1 MSVLKALSAVQ
12 QDLAA
17 IGIAKNQTNEY
28 DKYKFRGIDD
38 VLNAMAPILAKHGV
52 MIIPSVG
59 ESITNQVPTA
69 KGGVQFHTTIRIE
82 YTLYDSGG
90 DYIKHSAIGEA
101 MDRGDKSIN
110 KAMSAAYKYFL
121 FQCFCIPLQGQDA
134 DSETH
139 EIATGTYTE
148 LQLDEF
154 NTLLDKQD
162 ALGFAVFSRKAGP
175 DVMSAL
181 GRTFPDG
188 KVSQGKKLCKDLE
201 VEGWNKLRAFATEIA
216 QATDNGDEMYL
227 SQLADELSAD
237 QKRVLAGILRPQDIT
252 ALKNA
257 RAAA

>member
-1 MSVLKALSAVQ
+1 MTVLKALSAVQ

-52 MIIPSVG
+52 MIIPSIG
-59 ESITNQVPTA
+59 EVITNQVPTA
-69 KGGVQFHTTIRIE
+69 KGGIQFHTTIRID
-82 YTLYDSGG
+82 YTLYNSEG
-90 DYIKHSAIGEA
+90 DHIKHSAIGEA

-134 DSETH
+134 DGESH
-139 EIATGTYTE
+139 EIAPVTYTDG
-148 LQLDEF
+148 QLDEF
-154 NTLLDKQD
+154 NTILDRQD
-162 ALGFAVFSRKAGP
+162 ALGFAVFSRKVGP

-181 GRTFPDG
+181 NRTFPDG
-188 KVSQGKKLCKDLE
+188 RVSQGKKLCKDLE
-201 VEGWNKLRAFATEIA
+201 VAGWEKLRAYAAEIA
-216 QATDNGDEMYL
+216 TATDTGDEGYL
-227 SQLADELSAD
+227 SQMADELNVD
-237 QKRVLAGILRPQDIT
+237 EKRVLAGILRPQDIT

-257 RAAA
+257 RVAA